1 MHTPAPTLGKAGLW
15 VLLCGMLLPQID
27 FSIVNVAL
35 DAMGLSLHITPVQ
48 LALTVTV
55 YGLCFAIALAP
66 GSLLGDRYGRRKIF
80 MLGIAGF
87 GLASLACGLAS
98 SLTTLLVARAIQGI
112 TAALI
117 VPQVLATIHVTLSG
131 EHHSRAVGYYSAIG
145 GLSFVIGQVS
155 GGLLVSAD
163 IAGLGWRSVFLIN
176 LPLAVILLL
185 IVPRC
190 IPETRSEHSHSV
202 DWAGAML
209 LAGFVFSLLLPLT
222 VEMPLWQ
229 HLLILLLAAIC
240 LTLLMIVSRAR
251 EQRGRMP
258 LLPPSLLRIPTLR
271 LGLLVSILFFAC
283 WSGFMFTLALT
294 LQGGVGLSSLQSGNA
309 FIALGLSYFAGAM
322 LSSRHAGQIPRTRL
336 LLWGCA
342 IQMPGLMLLMLT
354 LYWGWQHVG
363 IVLLAPAT
371 MLIGF
376 GQSFI
381 VGSIYR
387 ICLTNISAAQAG
399 AASATVNTVM
409 QIASGLGAAL
419 MGSLFARLLGSDQ
432 HYQYAML
439 GCLLLELI
447 LMALVV
453 ILVCHY
459 RRGEVRLAAAQA

>member
-98 SLTTLLVARAIQGI
+98 TLTTLLVARAIQGI

-117 VPQVLATIHVTLSG
+117 VPQVLATIHVTVSG
-131 EHHSRAVGYYSAIG
+131 EHHSRAGGYYSAIG

-202 DWAGAML
+202 DWAGA
-209 LAGFVFSLLLPLT
+209 
-222 VEMPLWQ
+222 
-229 HLLILLLAAIC
+229 
-240 LTLLMIVSRAR
+240 
-251 EQRGRMP
+251 
-258 LLPPSLLRIPTLR
+258 
-271 LGLLVSILFFAC
+271 
-283 WSGFMFTLALT
+283 
-294 LQGGVGLSSLQSGNA
+294 
-309 FIALGLSYFAGAM
+309 
-322 LSSRHAGQIPRTRL
+322 
-336 LLWGCA
+336 
-342 IQMPGLMLLMLT
+342 
-354 LYWGWQHVG
+354 
-363 IVLLAPAT
+363 
-371 MLIGF
+371 
-376 GQSFI
+376 
-381 VGSIYR
+381 
-387 ICLTNISAAQAG
+387 
-399 AASATVNTVM
+399 
-409 QIASGLGAAL
+409 
-419 MGSLFARLLGSDQ
+419 
-432 HYQYAML
+432 
-439 GCLLLELI
+439 
-447 LMALVV
+447 
-453 ILVCHY
+453 
-459 RRGEVRLAAAQA
+459 